1 MEAQRLV
8 EILVHSRAVC
18 LTTPRYQSQEINTSA
33 VVMTQRKTAPDTGA
47 SETSPPGQND
57 VTEEQTTQTAKSK
70 LIVLLQ

>member
-1 MEAQRLV
+1 
-8 EILVHSRAVC
+8 
-18 LTTPRYQSQEINTSA
+18 
-33 VVMTQRKTAPDTGA
+33 MTQRKTAPDTGA